1 MTPVEQQFQTL
12 KALPKCAN
20 ASLKRLSSGAH
31 LITIP
36 DIKLPSGWNKDNV
49 AIHFVAPPGFPA
61 AQPDCFWLAPHG
73 VRLANNGIPQNTN
86 DTNPIPEVGSVGT
99 WFSWHLQSW
108 NPNSDSLVTFFN
120 VIMQRLR
127 PAR

>member
-1 MTPVEQQFQTL
+1 EQQLQTL
-12 KALPKCAN
+12 KDLPKCAN
-20 ASLKRLSSGAH
+20 ASLRRLSSGAH
-31 LITIP
+31 LVTIP
-36 DIKLPSGWNKDNV
+36 DIKLPPGWNKDKV
-49 AIHFVAPPGFPA
+49 TIHFVTPPGYPA
-61 AQPDCFWLAPHG
+61 AQPDCFWLAPLG
-73 VRLANNGIPQNTN
+73 VRLANNGIPQNSN

-120 VIMQRLR
+120 VIVQRLR

>member
-1 MTPVEQQFQTL
+1 MTPVEQQFETL
-12 KALPKCAN
+12 KTLSKCEKA
-20 ASLKRLSSGAH
+20 ALKRLPSGAH

-36 DIKLPSGWNKDNV
+36 DFKMPQGWNKDV
-49 AIHFVAPPGFPA
+49 VTIFFLTPPAYPA
-61 AQPDCFWLAPHG
+61 GQPDCFWLAPPSI
-73 VRLANNGIPQNTN
+73 RLANNGIPQNSN
-86 DTNPIPEVGSVGT
+86 DTNPIPEVGDVGT
-99 WFSWHLQSW
+99 WFSWHVQSW

>member
-1 MTPVEQQFQTL
+1 MTPVEQQLQTL
-12 KALPKCAN
+12 KALSKCAN
-20 ASLKRLSSGAH
+20 ASLRQLPSGAH
-31 LITIP
+31 LVTIP
-36 DIKLPSGWNKDNV
+36 DIKLPPGWNKDRV
-49 AIHFVAPPGFPA
+49 TIHFVTPPGYPA
-61 AQPDCFWLAPHG
+61 AQPDCFWLAPPG
-73 VRLANNGIPQNTN
+73 VRLANNGIPQNSN

>member
-1 MTPVEQQFQTL
+1 MTPVEQQFETL
-12 KALPKCAN
+12 KTLSKCEKATLKQLP
-20 ASLKRLSSGAH
+20 SGAH

-36 DIKLPSGWNKDNV
+36 DFKMPHGWNKDV
-49 AIHFVAPPGFPA
+49 VTIFFVTPPAYPA
-61 AQPDCFWLAPHG
+61 AQPDCFWLAPPG
-73 VRLANNGIPQNTN
+73 IRLANSGIPQNSN
-86 DTNPIPEVGSVGT
+86 DTNPIPEVGGVGT
-99 WFSWHLQSW
+99 WFSWHVQSW